1 MRVQKRPF
9 VVEIR
14 QKRGA
19 IKRPPSIW
27 SDVDLAGA
35 ADAMRSEAGEPT
47 VGKTPTDEPTERGSW
62 GPSGTNRLIWIGS
75 SADLRKFP

>member
-35 ADAMRSEAGEPT
+35 VDAIRSDAGET
-47 VGKTPTDEPTERGSW
+47 KVGTNPTEE
-62 GPSGTNRLIWIGS
+62 PSPVLGVRQKLI
-75 SADLRKFP
+75 A